1 MENDEEEEE
10 YIEEY
15 VEGSSAEDFTDTGH
29 ILKYNEIKVE
39 EINVE
44 EISF

>member
-1 MENDEEEEE
+1 MENDEEEE

-15 VEGSSAEDFTDTGH
+15 VEGSSAENFTYTGH
-29 ILKYNEIKVE
+29 TLKYNDIKVE